1 MQPTTILK
9 TGLLVKFFLEE
20 VFLAPAVAATLV
32 SANRKYNI

>member
-9 TGLLVKFFLEE
+9 TGILVKFFLEE
-20 VFLAPAVAATLV
+20 VFLAPVVAATLV